1 VSARYAA
8 LESADFRRLWSGL
21 LVSNVGTWMQN
32 VAQSWLIY
40 RMTGDDPLYLGLL
53 GLAFALPMTTLPPL
67 GGAVADRVD
76 RVKLLYVT
84 QGAALS
90 VALVLSLLAWS
101 GALRPWHLL
110 VAAFTGASLLA
121 FDNPTRQA
129 LVPDLVPRADLQNA
143 LSLNA
148 STFTGAALV
157 GPAIAGALL
166 GRIGAGWLF
175 MLNAVSFLAVIGALA
190 RIDPRAHRHGR
201 PRPEGGLRASVL
213 GGLAYARGH
222 RTVAALLGLST
233 VAALFARSYQQLLP
247 IFAASVWR
255 AGPGGY
261 GSLLAAGGAGAL
273 LGALALSSARA
284 ASDQV
289 RVMLWSGAALA
300 LSLLVFSRMPSLAL
314 GAGVLVLV
322 GVSATVLTTM
332 IATKIQLDVPR
343 ELRGRVI
350 GLYTITLIGMPSL
363 GSLAMAALAR
373 RVGAPAAV
381 AMGAGVLSIAIVLGA
396 RALQVRGRERERAP
410 DASGPSA
417 ERGVEEDP
425 RRAEAPAREER

>member
-1 VSARYAA
+1 
-8 LESADFRRLWSGL
+8 
-21 LVSNVGTWMQN
+21 
-32 VAQSWLIY
+32 
-40 RMTGDDPLYLGLL
+40 
-53 GLAFALPMTTLPPL
+53 
-67 GGAVADRVD
+67 
-76 RVKLLYVT
+76 VKLLYVT
-84 QGAALS
+84 QGAALG
-90 VALVLSLLAWS
+90 VALVLALLAWS

-129 LVPDLVPRADLQNA
+129 LVPDLVPRAHLQNA

-190 RIDPRAHRHGR
+190 RIDPGAHRHGR
-201 PRPEGGLRASVL
+201 GKPEGGLRASLL
-213 GGLAYARGH
+213 GGLSHARKE
-222 RTVAALLGLST
+222 RTVATLLALSA

-255 AGPGGY
+255 SGPAGY
-261 GSLLAAGGAGAL
+261 GSLLAAGGGGAL
-273 LGALALSSARA
+273 LGALALSSARD
-284 ASDQV
+284 ASNHV

-300 LSLLVFSRMPSLAL
+300 LSLLVFARMPSLAL
-314 GAGVLVLV
+314 GALVLVLV
-322 GVSATVLTTM
+322 GVAATVFTTM

-363 GSLAMAALAR
+363 GSLGMAALAR
-373 RVGAPAAV
+373 KVGAPLAVTMGAAV
-381 AMGAGVLSIAIVLGA
+381 LAVAIVVGA
-396 RALQVRGRERERAP
+396 RALTRSLTRGA
-410 DASGPSA
+410 SA
-417 ERGVEEDP
+417 ERGVEEYP